1 MHTYK
6 VSSAVPGLYLI
17 SGQIPGVTREEPAQ
31 VYAATGY
38 AFLGRSW
45 IKAESAGSSML
56 LGISGKLA
64 FREKTLMERN
74 IFQEMSGDTGFSSES
89 QTSYY
94 NTKKF
99 ELKSFDRYIYIFRL

>member
-6 VSSAVPGLYLI
+6 VSSAVPGLRLL
-17 SGQIPGVTREEPAQ
+17 SGQTPGVTREEPAQ

-45 IKAESAGSSML
+45 IKAESTGSSML
-56 LGISGKLA
+56 VGISDKMD

-74 IFQEMSGDTGFSSES
+74 IFQEMSGETG
-89 QTSYY
+89 
-94 NTKKF
+94 
-99 ELKSFDRYIYIFRL
+99 IP